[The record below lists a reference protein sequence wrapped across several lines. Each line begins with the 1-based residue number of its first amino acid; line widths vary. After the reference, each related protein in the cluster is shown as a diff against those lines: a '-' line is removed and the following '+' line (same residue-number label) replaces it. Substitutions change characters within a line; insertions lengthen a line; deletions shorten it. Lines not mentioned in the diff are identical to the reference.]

1 MNMTDDLHA
10 PTSSTATQ
18 KTKLVW
24 STPRVVTL
32 DNEVEGKAPNNDEG
46 YIQGSS
52 DPTPIGPS

>member
-1 MNMTDDLHA
+1 MNLNDESPTPHA
-10 PTSSTATQ
+10 TTATQ

-32 DNEVEGKAPNNDEG
+32 DNEVEGKALNNDEG